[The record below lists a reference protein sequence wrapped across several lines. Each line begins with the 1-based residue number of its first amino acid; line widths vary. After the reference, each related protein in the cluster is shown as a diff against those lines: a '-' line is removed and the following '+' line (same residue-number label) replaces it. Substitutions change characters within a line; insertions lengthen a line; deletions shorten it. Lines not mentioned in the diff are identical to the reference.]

1 MLNYKEVSELREHD
15 SSATLNK
22 FQNVVPANVLITLKV
37 TFLNDWLANEYL
49 KVASQENVF

>member
-1 MLNYKEVSELREHD
+1 MNMLNYKEVSELRERD

-37 TFLNDWLANEYL
+37 TFLNG
-49 KVASQENVF
+49 